1 MRKKYIITFIIL
13 LIIECLIGTIK
24 QGIIREN
31 IGDILV
37 VPCIYT
43 LLRIILP
50 NKIKHISLYVLLFAI
65 IIEFLQLLN
74 ITTLIS
80 NNNKILNIAL
90 GGTFDIKDIICYIIG
105 YILIVLTEHLTK
117 KS

>member
-1 MRKKYIITFIIL
+1 MRKKYILLFTIL
-13 LIIECLIGTIK
+13 LIIECLIGTLK

-50 NKIKHISLYVLLFAI
+50 NKIKHLLVFAI
-65 IIEFLQLLN
+65 IIELLQLSN

-80 NNNKILNIAL
+80 NNNKILKIAL
-90 GGTFDIKDIICYIIG
+90 GNTFDIKDIICYIIG
-105 YILIVLTEHLTK
+105 YILIILIEHLTK